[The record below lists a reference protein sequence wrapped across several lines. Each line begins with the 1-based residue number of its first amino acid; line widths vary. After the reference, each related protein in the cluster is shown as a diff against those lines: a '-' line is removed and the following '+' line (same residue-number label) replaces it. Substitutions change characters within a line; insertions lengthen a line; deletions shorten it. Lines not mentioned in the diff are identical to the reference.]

1 MKKTATPK
9 PLKLT
14 TLLKAKGALGL
25 GEAEI
30 KRSLRLTPEEA
41 AEQGQALEAEGKAI
55 ILNFAPLFLVSRE
68 SLEFLQGKL
77 TKFIEQHHRK
87 HPDELGLKLDK
98 LHKHFD
104 VPKKVLTL
112 ALKYL
117 EHEDKVRETGGI
129 FSLAAFET
137 FLSPPEE
144 KLLVELEQMS
154 LKGELSAGS
163 LKDAERQY
171 RLSPK
176 KMEKLLAILVEK
188 KRVVQSGDGF
198 YVNSAWLDD
207 VVGKIRA
214 REVKE
219 LSVADFKQLTG
230 LSRKYAIPILELLDE
245 MGVTR
250 RQGSTR
256 QIL

>member
-1 MKKTATPK
+1 MKKTTTPK
-9 PLKLT
+9 TLKLT
-14 TLLKAKGALGL
+14 TLLKTKGPLGL

-77 TKFIEQHHRK
+77 TKFIGQHHLK

-98 LHKHFD
+98 LQKHFD
-104 VPKKVLTL
+104 VSKKVLTL

-129 FSLAAFET
+129 FSLATFET
-137 FLSPPEE
+137 FLSPAEE

-154 LKGELSAGS
+154 LKGELSAAS
-163 LKDAERQY
+163 LKGAERQY
-171 RLSPK
+171 HLSPK

-207 VVGKIRA
+207 VVLKIRA
-214 REVKE
+214 RGVKE
-219 LSVADFKQLTG
+219 LSVADFKQMTG
-230 LSRKYAIPILELLDE
+230 LSRKYAIPVLELLDE

-256 QIL
+256 QVL